1 MSVATATDSIVKA
14 PRSLNAYFEGSLDLL
29 RAIGDVLDVRTVFP
43 RVSNIVNEMLPHDA
57 LVMAFFDHA
66 GQLVVQAKT
75 GDFPDVTPYAYK
87 LPPADDLIIADL
99 NVQALPVS
107 GGVNP
112 TARLLAAGYR
122 SMMSVSA
129 RAHEQLL
136 RVAFWSKRSHA
147 FAAPDVPMARR
158 IVEYIALGV
167 SHECL
172 ARAAHPL
179 AEERPRSERME
190 WRVQSLDDVRARTRS
205 FIVGESQEWQAAIGH
220 ATKVAGTDTTVLLT
234 GESGTG
240 KEVMARYIHRTSPRH
255 TGPFIAL
262 NCAALPEQL
271 LESELFGYERG
282 AFTSAQQSKPGQIEL
297 ASGGV
302 LFLDE
307 VSEMSPGAQA
317 KFLRVLQ
324 EREFQRLGGTKTL
337 KANIRVVAATNRDL
351 QKAVERGD
359 FREDL
364 YYRLSV
370 FDIRIEPLRE
380 RRADIMPLAEA
391 FLQDIARSI
400 GRPPADLT
408 PQARQALLQHTW
420 PGNVR
425 ELRNVL
431 ERATIVCESGLI
443 ESDHLALQTARKRV
457 GALNTDL
464 GAFERETITQVLSE
478 CRWNKAKAARRLGLS
493 RTQMYVRMRRHGLE
507 EPPTMS
513 VAQSDRGADRP
524 GVVPRQGFTRMN

>member
-1 MSVATATDSIVKA
+1 MSVATASSIVEA
-14 PRSLNAYFEGSLDLL
+14 PRALNAYFEGSLDLL
-29 RAIGDVLDVRTVFP
+29 RTIGDVLDVRAVFP
-43 RVSNIVNEMLPHDA
+43 RVSHIVNTMLPHDA

-66 GQLVVQAKT
+66 GQLIVQAKT
-75 GDFPDVTPYAYK
+75 GDFPDLTPYAYR
-87 LPPADDLIIADL
+87 LPPGDDLIVTDL
-99 NVQALPVS
+99 TAQALPVS

-122 SMMSVSA
+122 SLLSVSG
-129 RAHEQLL
+129 RAHEQRL

-147 FAAPDVPMARR
+147 FAAPDVPLARR
-158 IVEYIALGV
+158 IVEYLTVGV
-167 SHECL
+167 SHEAL
-172 ARAAHPL
+172 ARLGPRM
-179 AEERPRSERME
+179 AEERPRPERVDP
-190 WRVQSLDDVRARTRS
+190 RGQTLDEAPARTRS
-205 FIVGESQEWQAAIGH
+205 PIVGESQEWQAAMRD

-240 KEVMARYIHRTSPRH
+240 KEVIARYIHRTSGRH
-255 TGPFIAL
+255 AGPFIAL

-282 AFTSAQQSKPGQIEL
+282 AFTSAQQAKPGQIEL
-297 ASGGV
+297 AAGGV

-324 EREFQRLGGTKTL
+324 EREFQRLGGTKIL
-337 KANIRVVAATNRDL
+337 KANVRVIAATNRDL
-351 QKAVERGD
+351 QRAVERGD

-364 YYRLSV
+364 YYRLNV
-370 FDIRIEPLRE
+370 FDIRLAPLRE
-380 RRADIMPLAEA
+380 RRADILPLAEA
-391 FLQDIARSI
+391 FLQDIARAI
-400 GRPPADLT
+400 GRAPAALT
-408 PQARQALLQHTW
+408 RDARQALLHHPW

-431 ERATIVCESGLI
+431 ERAAIVCDRDLI
-443 ESDHLALQTARKRV
+443 DHAQLALQAARKPA

-464 GAFERETITQVLSE
+464 GAVERETMTQVLSQ

-493 RTQMYVRMRRHGLE
+493 RTQLYVRLRRHGLD
-507 EPPTMS
+507 EPPTTS
-513 VAQSDRGADRP
+513 VA
-524 GVVPRQGFTRMN
+524 